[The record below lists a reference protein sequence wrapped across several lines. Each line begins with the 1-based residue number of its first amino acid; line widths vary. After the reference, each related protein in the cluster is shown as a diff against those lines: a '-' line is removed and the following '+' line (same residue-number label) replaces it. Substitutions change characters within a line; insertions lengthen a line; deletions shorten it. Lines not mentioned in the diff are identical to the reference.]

1 MEKRKTRDTHLE
13 RVELMRLVSYPAV
26 DLVVLNRVMQLRDVI
41 FVANVSG
48 SCAADAFDALL
59 LHCLGG
65 WVGIFPHQDGIHLG
79 PEGDYLNY

>member
-48 SCAADAFDALL
+48 SCAGDAFYALF

-65 WVGIFPHQDGIHLG
+65 WVGIFSHQDRVHLG
-79 PEGDYLNY
+79 P